1 MSKNLDKLKKVKSNV
16 KQDINRRNGGGLTSR
31 EATKLNKRIDDLK
44 RVISNPDVWNANI
57 SSRERLDEIE
67 KKLLDLIARV
77 NGIGYL
83 VRGMALNKRIDDEEI
98 KNNLDRIDND
108 TSVSGSVE

>member
-1 MSKNLDKLKKVKSNV
+1 VSKNLDKLKGHSDR
-16 KQDINRRNGGGLTSR
+16 KQDINRRNGDGLTGKDAIR
-31 EATKLNKRIDDLK
+31 LNKRIDDLK
-44 RVISNPDVWNANI
+44 RVISDPDVWNANI

>member
-1 MSKNLDKLKKVKSNV
+1 MSKNLDKLKGLSDV
-16 KQDINRRNGGGLTSR
+16 KQDINRRNGNGPTGK
-31 EATKLNKRIDDLK
+31 EALGLNKRINDIAK
-44 RVISNPDVWNANI
+44 VISDPDVWNVNI
-57 SSRERLDEIE
+57 SSRERIDEVE
-67 KKLLDLIARV
+67 KKLDDLIARV

-83 VRGMALNKRIDDEEI
+83 VRGMALNKRIGDEEI